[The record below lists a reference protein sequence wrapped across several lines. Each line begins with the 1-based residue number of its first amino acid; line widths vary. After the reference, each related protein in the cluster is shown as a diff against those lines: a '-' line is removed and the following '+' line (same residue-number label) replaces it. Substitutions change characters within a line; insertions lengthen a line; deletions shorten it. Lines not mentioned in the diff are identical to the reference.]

1 MVLVLQ
7 DNTRAAAKAQ
17 LTPLK
22 CPDRKD
28 FGSTYQ
34 QSFWGVKV
42 PRYEPYE
49 GQQPTDPGRLLIDN
63 PAAMVATAAPY
74 GPAGAPVGS
83 QAGRAPNH
91 RRMLRPCRR
100 DAAPSPCCPAC
111 PGGETHCPQPS
122 QQTGIDETMK
132 ACRSLTCSPLSAP
145 PS

>member
-83 QAGRAPNH
+83 QAGWAPEPPPH
-91 RRMLRPCRR
+91 
-100 DAAPSPCCPAC
+100 AGPS
-111 PGGETHCPQPS
+111 
-122 QQTGIDETMK
+122 GIDETMN
-132 ACRSLTCSPLSAP
+132 AYRSLTCSSLSAP